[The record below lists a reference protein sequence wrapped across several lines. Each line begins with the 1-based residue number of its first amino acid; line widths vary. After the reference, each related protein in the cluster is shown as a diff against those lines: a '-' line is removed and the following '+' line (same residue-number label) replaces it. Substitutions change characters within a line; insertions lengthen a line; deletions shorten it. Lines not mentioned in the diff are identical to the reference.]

1 MNIKYLEKLEYNL
14 IKEKLA
20 SFCKTYLGKNK
31 ALRLEPVINPDLVQR
46 YLDETNA
53 ILELSNRLGK
63 LPISNID
70 DLSET
75 LKRIES
81 QSSLTSFGLL
91 QMLDVLMNSRELFAF
106 YNKAKEDN
114 LLSTD
119 ILDDYFLE
127 LYSNE

>member
-31 ALRLEPVINPDLVQR
+31 ALRLEPDIYPNLVQR
-46 YLDETNA
+46 NLDETNA

-81 QSSLTSFGLL
+81 QIKKIIF
-91 QMLDVLMNSRELFAF
+91 
-106 YNKAKEDN
+106 
-114 LLSTD
+114 
-119 ILDDYFLE
+119 
-127 LYSNE
+127 